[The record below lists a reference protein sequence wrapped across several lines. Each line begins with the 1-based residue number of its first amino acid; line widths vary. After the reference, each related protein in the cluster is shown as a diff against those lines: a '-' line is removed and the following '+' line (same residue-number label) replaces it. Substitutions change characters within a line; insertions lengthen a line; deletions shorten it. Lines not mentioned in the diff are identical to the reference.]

1 MTRQEYAKAKA
12 KLASVNQ
19 ALREGHLTP
28 EERANFEALSVALT
42 GQLVS
47 PWFPISLEGRAL
59 VLILSGIGF
68 YGLFEGPVILLLAWP
83 LSILLSP
90 RLAGESLYPGGRTG
104 RRSSLD

>member
-1 MTRQEYAKAKA
+1 MTRQEYSKAKA
-12 KLASVNQ
+12 KLASINQ

-28 EERANFEALSVALT
+28 EERAQLEALSVALT

-47 PWFPISLEGRAL
+47 PWFPMSLKGRTTVFAL
-59 VLILSGIGF
+59 ACLGL

-90 RLAGESLYPGGRTG
+90 RFAGESLYPGGRTA
-104 RRSSLD
+104 RRHTID